1 VNGVEVKAKIS
12 PEKLNLWEGY
22 SVQPIENSSALDVL
36 RYHISQIVCGGNVE
50 CYEYLMNWIARG
62 LQYPELTG
70 QVAVALKGEKGC
82 GKGTLGNFIK
92 KLYGQHGLQV
102 TNPKHLTG
110 NFNAH
115 MADCCFMFADEV
127 IFAGDKQT
135 ENIMKG
141 LITEDTMM
149 IERKGIDAEC
159 MTNRLKILMASNND
173 WIAPVSKDERR
184 YFVLDVSSEKIGQQE
199 EYFKPLY
206 RDINDPVVQSAFL
219 YEMLHR
225 DISGF
230 NVGKVPDTA
239 ALKEQRAQSLD
250 TFGQYWRDVLQRG
263 YVYQS
268 QHNNPE
274 FQNWISEPSLD
285 LVQSGYEQWCNK
297 NKVGQFGIKTREVI
311 GRHLANS
318 YLKNRRNNQ
327 MPVGENVKGEIL
339 NSGSRP
345 YTYILGNQTD
355 AIMAF
360 CEFEKLDAT
369 QLLKFC

>member
-1 VNGVEVKAKIS
+1 
-12 PEKLNLWEGY
+12 
-22 SVQPIENSSALDVL
+22 
-36 RYHISQIVCGGNVE
+36 
-50 CYEYLMNWIARG
+50 
-62 LQYPELTG
+62 
-70 QVAVALKGEKGC
+70 
-82 GKGTLGNFIK
+82 
-92 KLYGQHGLQV
+92 
-102 TNPKHLTG
+102 
-110 NFNAH
+110 